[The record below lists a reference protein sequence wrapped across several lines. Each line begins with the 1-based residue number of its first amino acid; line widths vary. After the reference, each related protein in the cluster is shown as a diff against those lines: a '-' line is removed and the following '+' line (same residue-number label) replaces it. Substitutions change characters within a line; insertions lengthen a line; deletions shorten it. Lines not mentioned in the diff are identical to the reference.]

1 MSSDCRWLTCCLSGL
16 GSSIC
21 PLQVGLGPGQ
31 PTAVPLPSVRAK
43 TRLDR
48 AKCLVYSG
56 ELTAGVEYAT
66 ETVKSLDGPQRKAI
80 ITLRGQEIVGFLP
93 EREKRWWQH
102 ATSASCG
109 PGAPPLGP
117 QTRTAAATHRWPTR
131 EGSPCPDRLFLCGS
145 LALFEGCPD
154 LARLEIEDLAIRGTA
169 VTALRCAIE
178 PGTRVDI
185 QIQTNGV
192 RLDEGFLDLFKRL
205 RVWPPR
211 RSRQIHPSP
220 VSRAS

>member
-1 MSSDCRWLTCCLSGL
+1 MRTWRPSSGTSNPNCRGY
-16 GSSIC
+16 
-21 PLQVGLGPGQ
+21 
-31 PTAVPLPSVRAK
+31 PSAADAPRA
-43 TRLDR
+43 
-48 AKCLVYSG
+48 
-56 ELTAGVEYAT
+56 
-66 ETVKSLDGPQRKAI
+66 
-80 ITLRGQEIVGFLP
+80 
-93 EREKRWWQH
+93 
-102 ATSASCG
+102 
-109 PGAPPLGP
+109 
-117 QTRTAAATHRWPTR
+117 
-131 EGSPCPDRLFLCGS
+131 PCPDRLFLCGL

-178 PGTRVDI
+178 PGTEVGI

-220 VSRAS
+220 VSKHPDRRMLTPRSAAPARPRRIRRQLPVGKR